1 MKINN
6 KFRSL
11 DDVAKIC
18 LNFKENNKKIV
29 LCHGVFDLLHVGH
42 IKHIEEA
49 KKNGDVLIVSLTK
62 DIFIKKGLNRPYF
75 KLEERISSIAAL
87 ELVDF
92 VIESPNKTSL
102 EVIRKIK
109 PHYYVKG
116 QDYKKISLDKTMEIK
131 NEIKMVESVK
141 GKVIFTNSPMNSSS
155 KLLFDNDMIFSS
167 LQKKSLLKAS
177 KDLKLND
184 LEDILK
190 KINKLKVLVIGETII
205 DKYIF
210 CETVGK
216 ASKEPMLVLRKNF
229 SEIFLGGAASIAQNI
244 AKLSKNVDFLTE
256 MGPENNYKIF
266 INQKLKNIKKFIY
279 RKKNTIEKTRYVD
292 EISNSKIIGVY
303 NVEEENINRNKINT
317 ILKKKLK
324 KYDLIVIS
332 DYGHGLIDKTTSKII
347 LKEAKKIFVNCQ
359 INSNNRGNHT
369 ILKYKGARHL
379 IINESELR
387 YEMRDNKTE
396 TKNLVRN
403 FSKQYKIDKV
413 FVTQGTQ
420 GTLFYDKKSN
430 KYLNVPAI
438 ANKIVDKVGTG
449 DVMLAIISLFS
460 SVTSNHNYGLL
471 AGSMFAAKSI
481 EKYGNEDVVNL
492 SELSKFFGSF
502 LK

>member
-1 MKINN
+1 MM
-6 KFRSL
+6 SL
-11 DDVAKIC
+11 SLALIK
-18 LNFKENNKKIV
+18 KKKKKKIV

-42 IKHIEEA
+42 IKHIQEA
-49 KKNGDVLIVSLTK
+49 KKNGDILVVSLTK
-62 DIFIKKGLNRPYF
+62 DVFVKKGLNRPHF
-75 KLEERISSIAAL
+75 KLEERIASIAAL
-87 ELVDF
+87 ELVDY
-92 VIESPNKTSL
+92 VIESPNKTSI

-116 QDYKKISLDKTMEIK
+116 QDYKEISLDKTMEIK
-131 NEIKMVESVK
+131 NEIKMVKKVK
-141 GKVIFTNSPMNSSS
+141 GKIIFTSSPMNSSS
-155 KLLFDNDMIFSS
+155 KILFDNDMIFSNI
-167 LQKKSLLKAS
+167 QKKSLLKAS
-177 KDLKLND
+177 KNLKLSD
-184 LEDILK
+184 LENLLK
-190 KINKLKVLVIGETII
+190 KISKLKVLVIGETII

-216 ASKEPMLVLRKNF
+216 ASKEPILVLKKNF
-229 SEIFLGGAASIAQNI
+229 SKIFLGGAASITQNI
-244 AKLSKNVDFLTE
+244 AKLSKNVDFLSEIGT
-256 MGPENNYKIF
+256 ENNYKSF

-279 RKKNTIEKTRYVD
+279 TKKSTLEKTRYVD

-303 NVEEENINRNKINT
+303 NIDENNVNKKKINFF
-317 ILKKKLK
+317 LKKKLK
-324 KYDLIVIS
+324 KYDLVVVS
-332 DYGHGLIDKTTSKII
+332 DYGHGLVDKTTSKII
-347 LKEAKKIFVNCQ
+347 LKEAKKLFINCQ

-369 ILKYKGARHL
+369 ILKYKGAGHL

-387 YEMRDNKTE
+387 YEMRDNKTKIE
-396 TKNLVRN
+396 NLVRN
-403 FSKQYKIDKV
+403 FSKLYKIDEV
-413 FVTQGTQ
+413 FVTQGSQ

-430 KYLNVPAI
+430 KFLNVPAI